1 MKSLVYFS
9 NSFML
14 GSSCTLLQII
24 FEKIDIFR
32 INESFWK
39 KDSDILANE
48 LRCCIV
54 TSKLMTIQI
63 DYLENKQF

>member
-9 NSFML
+9 NSFIL

-24 FEKIDIFR
+24 FEKIDISR

-39 KDSDILANE
+39 KDSDIPTNE

-54 TSKLMTIQI
+54 MLQLMTIQI
-63 DYLENKQF
+63 DHLENKQF